1 MRRRPYHRRAFLLM
15 LLVVLALAAIAAD
28 ASAEQEAPADVKE
41 LMALSIEELMT
52 IEVDEVFSASKYRQK
67 VNEAP
72 SSVTIVTSED
82 IRRHGYRTVADILNG
97 ARGFF
102 TTYDR
107 NYTYVGVRGFA
118 LPGDYTTRI
127 LLMVDGH
134 RINDNIYDNAATGT
148 DFILDVDL
156 IDRVEVSRGPGSSLW
171 GSNAFF
177 AVVNVVSRSGRN
189 LKGTE
194 LSGEAGSFNTYKGR
208 VSYGASAKTGLDAII
223 SATGYRS
230 SGDRLYF
237 PEYDERNALHAV
249 GATNNGYSDNCDFDR
264 YGSVFTKIAAQNVTI
279 AAAYVERTKGIPT
292 GVYGID
298 FNNPANKTTDQQGY
312 VDMQYNRAFGSS
324 VEMTGRV
331 FYDYYHYAGDYLYS
345 GVDNRDSSNG
355 SSWGGEARLGLR
367 TGGSHRIILGAEYQG
382 NLRQDQKNADV
393 DPFVLYFDD
402 QRRSRIWAAYV
413 QDEIMLSPSL
423 LMNAGLRYDHT
434 STFGGTTNPRLA
446 AIWRAGDASTFKLI
460 YGRAFRAPSVYELYY
475 EAPASTPPIVA
486 NPGLRPEKIDT
497 YEAVYEHSFDPQVR
511 ASISAYS
518 YRIQD
523 LIVQSTDPLGVST
536 HENLDEVEGKGIE
549 IEVEKRWNSG
559 LQGRFSYALQQA
571 VNVKTDVTLPNSP
584 EHLAKVT
591 LSLPLIKD
599 RVLFGV
605 EELYTGK
612 RKMMTDAYLPSV
624 ATTNVTFLLRNA
636 SRSLELSASVY
647 NLFDAKYADPVPL
660 DFVPL
665 YSVQQDGRTFR
676 MKLTYAF

>member
-1 MRRRPYHRRAFLLM
+1 MKRRQPALRASLWP
-15 LLVVLALAAIAAD
+15 LLVVLALAVSAGSAHAAGD
-28 ASAEQEAPADVKE
+28 APAEVKD

-82 IRRHGYRTVADILNG
+82 IRKFGYRTLADIIHG
-97 ARGFF
+97 VRGFS

-118 LPGDYTTRI
+118 LPGDYNTRV

-134 RINDNIYDNAATGT
+134 RVNDNIYDNAAVGT

-156 IDRVEVSRGPGSSLW
+156 IERVEVSRGPGSSIW

-177 AVVNVVSRSGRN
+177 AVVNVVTRSSRD

-208 VSYGASAKTGLDAII
+208 ISYGVSTRTGLDAVI
-223 SATGYRS
+223 SASGSRS

-237 PEYDERNALHAV
+237 PEFDERNPFADPR
-249 GATNNGYSDNCDFDR
+249 ATNNGYSDNSDFDR
-264 YGSVFTKIAAQNVTI
+264 FSSVFTKISAQNVTV

-298 FNNPANKTTDQQGY
+298 FNDPANETTDQRGY
-312 VDMQYNRAFGSS
+312 VDAQYNRAFGSS
-324 VEMTGRV
+324 VEMAARV
-331 FYDYYHYAGDYLYS
+331 FYDYYHFAGDYLYS
-345 GVDNRDSSNG
+345 GVVNRDWSYG
-355 SSWGGEARLGLR
+355 SSWGGEARLGLKTLR
-367 TGGSHRIILGAEYQG
+367 SHRIILGAEYQG
-382 NLRQDQKNADV
+382 NQRQEQGNADE
-393 DPFVLYFDD
+393 DPYVSYFFDR
-402 QRRSRIWAAYV
+402 RRSRIWAAYV
-413 QDEIMLSPSL
+413 QDEITLSPSL
-423 LMNAGLRYDHT
+423 LVNAGLRYDHT

-446 AIWRAGDASTFKLI
+446 AIWKVDEEDTLKLI

-475 EAPASTPPIVA
+475 EAPASTPNIVA
-486 NPGLRPEKIDT
+486 NAGLRPEKIDT
-497 YEAVYEHSFDPQVR
+497 YEVVYERAFAPRLR
-511 ASISAYS
+511 ASVSGYY

-523 LIVQSTDPLGVST
+523 LIVQVTDNAIST
-536 HENLDEVEGKGIE
+536 HENLNEVEGKGFE
-549 IEVEKRWNSG
+549 LELENRWSSG
-559 LQGRFSYALQQA
+559 LQGRLSYALQQA
-571 VNVKTDVTLPNSP
+571 VDAKTDAALPNSP
-584 EHLAKVT
+584 EHLAKLG
-591 LSLPLIKD
+591 LSIPLVKD
-599 RVLFGV
+599 RLLLGV

-612 RKMMTDAYLPSV
+612 RKTMTDAYLDPV
-624 ATTNVTFLLRNA
+624 YLTNVTLLLRNA

-647 NLFDAKYADPVPL
+647 NLFDRSYADPVPL

-665 YSVQQDGRTFR
+665 YTVQQDGRTLR
-676 MKLTYAF
+676 VKLTYAF